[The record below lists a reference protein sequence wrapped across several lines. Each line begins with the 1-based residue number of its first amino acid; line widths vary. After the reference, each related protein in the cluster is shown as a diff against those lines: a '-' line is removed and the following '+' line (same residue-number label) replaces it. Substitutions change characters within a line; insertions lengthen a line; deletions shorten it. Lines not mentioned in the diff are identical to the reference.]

1 MLALLSTPLRRWLL
15 ASLLLPVIAT
25 VLTKLGQYTQRRN
38 GGQPTAVSRVLLGLS
53 SVARRFTRKHRPDA
67 DPAVAHQE
75 PMPTTQLR

>member
-38 GGQPTAVSRVLLGLS
+38 GGQPTAVSRDGRVG
-53 SVARRFTRKHRPDA
+53 VRP
-67 DPAVAHQE
+67 V
-75 PMPTTQLR
+75 PTTQLR